1 MVKKGVKTP
10 EYLLG
15 FTMNVLSTPI
25 ALSLFIATVK
35 IFQIFDDRAKRT
47 MSR

>member
-1 MVKKGVKTP
+1 MGDEVP
-10 EYLLG
+10 HIHEYLLG

-35 IFQIFDDRAKRT
+35 IFQISDDRVK
-47 MSR
+47 